1 MTTQSAI
8 RYRFLVVWLE
18 HSVNPKGHLSW
29 SSGLTAFYF
38 HGATLFS
45 PREQQHDTIRVFSND
60 AFIALVLTNKT
71 NSGISYPGEKGKE
84 HWKEDFFLVMEYWVR
99 DLTSAMMGPDKMHL
113 WVLRELIDTIN
124 RALTII
130 FGRLWWSGEMP
141 EDWKKANIIPVFQ
154 NSKNILIDKFRRCGV
169 DMQTVNWQL
178 AEQQIP
184 EAHNQ
189 WHRV

>member
-99 DLTSAMMGPDKMHL
+99 DLTSASPDGPWQDASVSAERADRYHKQGTHNHL
-113 WVLRELIDTIN
+113 WKVVVI
-124 RALTII
+124 
-130 FGRLWWSGEMP
+130 
-141 EDWKKANIIPVFQ
+141 
-154 NSKNILIDKFRRCGV
+154 RRDAWG
-169 DMQTVNWQL
+169 L
-178 AEQQIP
+178 EESEYHP
-184 EAHNQ
+184 SLPK
-189 WHRV
+189 